1 MIGIV
6 WLAVFCVFCL
16 SLSAKVI
23 ATSYRDPTSKTNVN
37 VQTDLFRKSVGD
49 VEAFKN
55 QVREDE
61 KEAVEKLRSGGDHG
75 VEFIAGTSRK
85 EIDENTSE
93 LSTIKADELNDR
105 GSTQLL
111 REKLLEEI
119 YVDESNPLMVAHR
132 KDAER
137 IAEGSKDLLGSLLFS
152 LKERLGVDCYTVKG
166 NKEIDPEHRI
176 ALKEEQIKETIY
188 DQTMCEE
195 SRNRYSC
202 HDSLTVRCNKR
213 KINWGAWQ
221 NRIIEFEGSDVFY
234 NHRGWT
240 KSEYY
245 RRVYESSRGWIS
257 MTRIDFNFE
266 SSAVL
271 ISIGD
276 EIAKRLGV
284 LREQI
289 TDVEVPVV
297 YNPVFGRNWQMPY
310 HGAWFF
316 IEGNTQVFKIIRL
329 HYKFRTREE
338 ICGEWIDEW
347 DEVCGLES

>member
-55 QVREDE
+55 QVQEDE

-132 KDAER
+132 KDAKR

-166 NKEIDPEHRI
+166 NKEIEPEHRI
-176 ALKEEQIKETIY
+176 KLK
-188 DQTMCEE
+188 
-195 SRNRYSC
+195 
-202 HDSLTVRCNKR
+202 NK
-213 KINWGAWQ
+213 
-221 NRIIEFEGSDVFY
+221 
-234 NHRGWT
+234 
-240 KSEYY
+240 
-245 RRVYESSRGWIS
+245 
-257 MTRIDFNFE
+257 
-266 SSAVL
+266 
-271 ISIGD
+271 
-276 EIAKRLGV
+276 
-284 LREQI
+284 
-289 TDVEVPVV
+289 
-297 YNPVFGRNWQMPY
+297 
-310 HGAWFF
+310 
-316 IEGNTQVFKIIRL
+316 
-329 HYKFRTREE
+329 
-338 ICGEWIDEW
+338 
-347 DEVCGLES
+347 